1 MKVDLDIVSP
11 VQRKIRV
18 ELPADEVGREF
29 ATVYESLGQSVRIR
43 GFRPGKAP
51 RSVLQGLY
59 GDEAKGRVLSRL
71 VERSLGEVFK
81 ERGLKPV
88 SRPEVEAD
96 GLEEGKAFTF
106 SALVEVK
113 PEIHVQN
120 YLGQELEKV
129 KLSLDESHVETGL
142 RHLQESYAHLVPVED
157 RDVVQQGD
165 FVVLDFVGSVGGKPL
180 PGARSENYHLEIG
193 SGRALQE
200 FEEALVGLKKNGE
213 HNIRVP
219 FPEEHSN
226 RNLAGKTVDF
236 SVVIREIKKKVVPP
250 LDDEFAKDHGECASL
265 DELREKIRSRLET
278 ELQEA
283 QTRELKEQLLSRLID
298 SHSIEIP
305 PSMVE
310 QQVRYLVER
319 QQSRPGA
326 GASSSSGERTS
337 LEQMRKEVQPQALRQ
352 VKATLLVEKIAE
364 LEKIGVSDEELQQ
377 RIDLLARA
385 AGEKGPALREIYRQP
400 DACDD
405 LRSQM
410 IFDRT
415 VDFLFQ
421 GSKLK
426 DVDAPVDAGEKKS

>member
-1 MKVDLDIVSP
+1 MKIDLDIISP

-18 ELPADEVGREF
+18 ELPADEVSREF
-29 ATVYESLGQSVRIR
+29 ATVYENLSQRVRVR

-59 GDEAKGRVLSRL
+59 GDEAKGQALSRL
-71 VERSLGEVFK
+71 VERSLGEVFR
-81 ERGLKPV
+81 ERGLQPV

-113 PEIHVQN
+113 PEIQVQN
-120 YLGQELEKV
+120 YLGQELEKIR
-129 KLSLDESHVETGL
+129 LSLEESHVESGL

-165 FVVLDFVGSVGGKPL
+165 FVALDFVGSVDSKPL

-193 SGRALQE
+193 SGRALQQ

-213 HNIRVP
+213 HNVRIP
-219 FPEEHSN
+219 FPEDHSN
-226 RNLAGKTVDF
+226 RDLAGKTVDF
-236 SVVIREIKKKVVPP
+236 SVIVREIKKKILPP

-265 DELREKIRSRLET
+265 DELRGKIRSRLET

-298 SHSIEIP
+298 SHSIEVP

-319 QQSRPGA
+319 QQSRLGA
-326 GASSSSGERTS
+326 GGSFSSEERTS
-337 LEQMRKEVQPQALRQ
+337 LEQMRKDVQPQALRQ
-352 VKATLLVEKIAE
+352 VKATLLIEKIAE

-377 RIDLLARA
+377 RIDLLARS
-385 AGEKGPALREIYRQP
+385 AGEKAPALREIYRRA
-400 DACDD
+400 DARDD

-410 IFDRT
+410 IFERT

-421 GSKLK
+421 RSKLK
-426 DVDAPVDAGEKKS
+426 DVEAPVDAGEKKS